1 MQGAVVMV
9 LYITTSL
16 DECQASSLELFG
28 RPSFPGGGLDFRG
41 LAYRQLEP
49 LGPRIHRTISDGA
62 FRHAAEP
69 GQEPAA
75 GVLRRDQMSLD
86 VHSDAGNGAGVCGR
100 VEDAGR
106 ERGA

>member
-1 MQGAVVMV
+1 MSVKPAHWNFLAGRRSRAVAW
-9 LYITTSL
+9 TF
-16 DECQASSLELFG
+16 AAW
-28 RPSFPGGGLDFRG
+28 P
-41 LAYRQLEP
+41 RQLEP
-49 LGPRIHRTISDGA
+49 LGPRIHGTISDGA